1 MNHEEL
7 KGKKVTVVGL
17 ARSGVAAAR
26 LLQAVGADVTV
37 ADAKEEAKLTEVLAR
52 LDRSAIRVIV
62 GAGYESALD
71 EAQIVVVSPGVPT
84 ELDILN
90 IVRARHVPVIGEL
103 ELAYRFL
110 DAPVVAVTGTN
121 GKSTTV
127 TLIGLLLKEHGKR
140 VFVGGNLGIPLS
152 EAALKTYGSG
162 SQGSPY
168 DYVIAEVSSF
178 QLETIAR
185 FRPWIAALL
194 NITPDH
200 LDRYP
205 ALAPYVAAKGRIF
218 ENQTP
223 DDYALLNYD
232 DERVLAFRNGVRA
245 HALGFSQ
252 MGSVNEGTFLDGDE
266 LVLRFKGQRHS
277 ICKMSEIRIPGAHNV
292 ANAMAAS
299 MVAHVCGC
307 PPDVMRRVLS
317 TFPGLEHALELIRER
332 NGVRFINDSKGTN
345 VDATM
350 KALESLDSPIV
361 LIAGGKD
368 KGGDFGKL
376 RDVVTRRVKQL
387 VLIGE
392 AAPRIHQILQGLK
405 PMNHASSFRDAVE
418 VAAQSARSGDVVL
431 LSPACASFDMFAD
444 YQDRGR
450 QFKALVN
457 GLE

>member
-1 MNHEEL
+1 
-7 KGKKVTVVGL
+7 
-17 ARSGVAAAR
+17 
-26 LLQAVGADVTV
+26 
-37 ADAKEEAKLTEVLAR
+37 
-52 LDRSAIRVIV
+52 
-62 GAGYESALD
+62 
-71 EAQIVVVSPGVPT
+71 
-84 ELDILN
+84 
-90 IVRARHVPVIGEL
+90 
-103 ELAYRFL
+103 
-110 DAPVVAVTGTN
+110 
-121 GKSTTV
+121 
-127 TLIGLLLKEHGKR
+127 
-140 VFVGGNLGIPLS
+140 
-152 EAALKTYGSG
+152 
-162 SQGSPY
+162 
-168 DYVIAEVSSF
+168 
-178 QLETIAR
+178 
-185 FRPWIAALL
+185 
-194 NITPDH
+194 
-200 LDRYP
+200 
-205 ALAPYVAAKGRIF
+205 VAAKGRIF
-218 ENQTP
+218 ENQTS

-232 DERVLAFRNGVRA
+232 DERALAFRNGVRA

-252 MGSVNEGTFLDGDE
+252 AGPVNEGAFLDGDE

-350 KALESLDSPIV
+350 KALESLDASIV

-376 RDVVTRRVKQL
+376 RDVVARRVKRL

-392 AAPRIHQILQGLK
+392 AAPRIHQMLDGLK
-405 PMNHASSFRDAVE
+405 PISHASSFRDAVE
-418 VAAQSARSGDVVL
+418 IAAQSARSGEVVL